1 MQTIKN
7 NRNKMILR
15 FLVFANIV
23 AKLSTG
29 EDFDAVLSEQSDMGF
44 FEQGDIELTEAQR
57 RIINNGWR
65 CRSNYECRMKNPNKP
80 NCDYYGICRRG
91 LSYM

>member
-15 FLVFANIV
+15 FLVFANVV

-29 EDFDAVLSEQSDMGF
+29 EDFNAVLSQQSDMGF
-44 FEQGDIELTEAQR
+44 FEGDIEAQR
-57 RIINNGWR
+57 RIINSGWR
-65 CRSNYECRMKNPNKP
+65 CNSNYECRMKNPNKP
-80 NCDYYGICRRG
+80 ICGHGICRRG

>member
-15 FLVFANIV
+15 FLVFAIV

-44 FEQGDIELTEAQR
+44 FELTEAQR
-57 RIINNGWR
+57 RIINSGWR
-65 CRSNYECRMKNPNKP
+65 CNSNIECRMKNPNTP

>member
-1 MQTIKN
+1 
-7 NRNKMILR
+7 MILR

-29 EDFDAVLSEQSDMGF
+29 EDFGAVLSEQSDMGF

-57 RIINNGWR
+57 RIINSGWR
-65 CRSNYECRMKNPNKP
+65 CNSNIECRMKNPNKP
-80 NCDYYGICRRG
+80 FCRSCGKCQGG
-91 LSYM
+91 LLY